1 MLWKRLLWKDYYYIK
16 INDFIIN
23 IYLSKNILEY

>member
-1 MLWKRLLWKDYYYIK
+1 MLWKRLLWKDYYYRK